1 MPFNFFKNKEFVF
14 GILVIGV
21 LAQNVSGQISTDQL
35 TGQMNVILS
44 AVPFLSIAPDSRAG
58 AMGDVGVATS
68 PDISSQHWNPAKYV
82 FLKNDAGIA
91 ISYTP
96 WLRRLIPDINLAYL
110 SGYIKLDPQQAISG
124 SLRYFSLGDILFTN
138 IQGDPQGQFNP
149 NELALDAAYSRLFT
163 DNFSGGIGFR
173 FIRSDLT
180 GNLIDESKAGVSFA
194 ADLAFYYQKEIDLSG
209 RDGELAFGTNI
220 SNIGTKISYTQSQE
234 ESFIPINLRLGGRL
248 TTDLDDYNSISIAV
262 DVNKLLVPTPPIY
275 DEDTNEILHGKDPD
289 VSVPVGM
296 FRSFW
301 DAPGVLREDG
311 TRSVFQE
318 ELHEISISTGAEYW
332 YREQFAIRAGYFH
345 EHMDKGNRKFATFGI
360 GLKLNVFSLDFAYLV
375 PFAQNSPLANTLRFT
390 LGFDF
395 DRF

>member
-1 MPFNFFKNKEFVF
+1 MQFNFFKIKEFVF
-14 GILVIGV
+14 GILMLGF
-21 LAQNVSGQISTDQL
+21 LTQNAAGQISTDEL

-44 AVPFLSIAPDSRAG
+44 AVPFLTIAPDSRAG

-82 FLKNDAGIA
+82 FLKNDAGVA

-180 GNLIDESKAGVSFA
+180 GNMIEETKAGMSVA
-194 ADLAFYYQKEIDLSG
+194 ADLAVYYQKEVDLSG
-209 RDGELAFGTNI
+209 RDGEVAFGANI
-220 SNIGTKISYTQSQE
+220 SNIGTKISYTESQE

-248 TTDLDDYNSISIAV
+248 TTALDDYNSFSIAV

-275 DEDTNEILHGKDPD
+275 DEETNEILHGKDPD

-311 TRSVFQE
+311 TRSVFLE
-318 ELHEISISTGAEYW
+318 ELHEVSISTGAEYW